1 MTTHQ
6 QWMGIALEMARQGFD
21 VGEVPVGCV
30 IVKDNRLVAKRHN
43 EVEARQDVRAHAEM
57 LALEDAC
64 KALDSKYLQG
74 CTLYVT
80 LEPCPMCTAALMW
93 SKIDTI
99 VFGAMDTK
107 AGACGTQF
115 NLAQHATLNHHI
127 SIIQGIREQESEHL
141 LKLFF
146 SNKRIDST
154 SPLPKAKA

>member
-1 MTTHQ
+1 
-6 QWMGIALEMARQGFD
+6 MARHSFD
-21 VGEVPVGCV
+21 IGEVPVGCV
-30 IVKDNRLVAKRHN
+30 IVKDNQLLAKCHN
-43 EVEARQDVRAHAEM
+43 EVEARKDVRAHAEM
-57 LALEDAC
+57 LALEEAC

-80 LEPCPMCTAALMW
+80 LEPCPMCTTALMW

-99 VFGAMDTK
+99 VFGAMDSK

-127 SIIQGIREQESEHL
+127 AIIQGIRDQECESL

-146 SNKRIDST
+146 SNKRTKPSI
-154 SPLPKAKA
+154 PLP